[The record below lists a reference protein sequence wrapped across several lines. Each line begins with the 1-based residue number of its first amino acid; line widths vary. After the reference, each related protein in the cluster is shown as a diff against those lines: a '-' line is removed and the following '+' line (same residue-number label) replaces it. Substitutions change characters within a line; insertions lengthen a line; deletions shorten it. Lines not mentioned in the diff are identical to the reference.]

1 MILVSE
7 ENLKDLEKKYKDRRT
22 CRDALLAQI
31 AIKNDGV
38 IADLLLEKAI
48 DNVKAYRKQ
57 EDIIT
62 QGESETD
69 MVLILHGA
77 VDVIVDGFPVA
88 RRSATHHV
96 GEMAL
101 LQLGEARSA
110 TVKAASELVVT
121 TRIERADFADAAAQ
135 HSDLWKNLACELASR
150 LRQRSKFIVPP
161 NEKCTV
167 FIGSSS
173 EGLKVAK
180 KVDELLKEG
189 LGDDVKTLL
198 WSKDVFKAGNS
209 TASEL
214 VSAAQKVDF
223 AILVLTDDDVVISR
237 KKKKRAPRDN
247 VILELGLMIGAV
259 GLTRALYLVPKSGPK
274 LPTDLDGMTHIRY
287 ANHRQERQRTES
299 LTEACRQVIE
309 RIKEQGI
316 RRAFS

>member
-1 MILVSE
+1 MPKEKLE
-7 ENLKDLEKKYKDRRT
+7 DLEKKYKDRRT

-31 AIKNDGV
+31 AINNDGA
-38 IADLLLEKAI
+38 IADLLLEKAQE
-48 DNVKAYRKQ
+48 NVKVYRKK

-77 VDVIVDGFPVA
+77 ADVIVDGFPVA

-110 TVKAASELVVT
+110 TVKAASEFVVT
-121 TRIERADFADAAAQ
+121 TRIERTDFFDAADQ
-135 HSDLWKNLACELASR
+135 HSSLWKNLACELASR

-161 NEKCTV
+161 NEKCTI

-173 EGLKVAK
+173 EGLRVAEKVE
-180 KVDELLKEG
+180 ELLQNG
-189 LGDDVKTLL
+189 LGDDVKILR
-198 WSKDVFKAGNS
+198 WDKNVFKAGNS
-209 TASEL
+209 TAADL

-259 GLTRALYLVPKSGPK
+259 GLTRALYLVPKSDPK
-274 LPTDLDGMTHIRY
+274 LPTDLHGMTHVRY
-287 ANHRQERQRTES
+287 DNNSKKKQRDES
-299 LTEACRQVIE
+299 LADACRQIIE
-309 RIKEQGI
+309 RIKDQGI